1 MEEEPQPT
9 PVRHIVVSQPS
20 SHLMRSWSGAGKDP
34 VFLLGAIAVLRIILL
49 LRCYCTVTLSHLARG
64 KHKYII
70 WKNKN
75 GWEQT
80 SRLLLLKNSK
90 HPPVQ
95 LCLGDRAQDALLLA
109 SASLNS
115 FARLGEHQ
123 LHCSPQQFLSV
134 KLLANAPCSYAPA
147 PGQQHGCM

>member
-1 MEEEPQPT
+1 MCVYYIEGGG
-9 PVRHIVVSQPS
+9 R
-20 SHLMRSWSGAGKDP
+20 
-34 VFLLGAIAVLRIILL
+34 LGANLQA
-49 LRCYCTVTLSHLARG
+49 SASE
-64 KHKYII
+64 KQ
-70 WKNKN
+70 
-75 GWEQT
+75 QT
-80 SRLLLLKNSK
+80 
-90 HPPVQ
+90 PPVQ
-95 LCLGDRAQDALLLA
+95 VCLGDKAQDVLFLV